1 MVSRWARILKFR
13 GKGQRSR
20 DTGTFLPG
28 TKITSSPRQM
38 VVLRPNLNTMDSRS
52 ACIHD
57 VLKVKVKV
65 KGHVIRF
72 CAVPYIAF
80 SRRQMARLRPN
91 LHTMV
96 YRLASIHGAL
106 KVKVNVKAYVIRA
119 LLCWTGNSVFIEI
132 YVIFLFNTFC
142 SLMYAYLYLVLA
154 VCCTDISRPVLATA
168 AGTFFTRWP
177 RCPGS
182 HGGHLWVFGCL
193 REVAYHPEH
202 QLATR
207 QQWVFGATIQN
218 WSVYSLNLC
227 MNLRPCWKL
236 HFAVNWLNANETDR
250 SNITICCRARIF

>member
-1 MVSRWARILKFR
+1 
-13 GKGQRSR
+13 
-20 DTGTFLPG
+20 
-28 TKITSSPRQM
+28 M

-96 YRLASIHGAL
+96 YRLASIQGAL

-119 LLCWTGNSVFIEI
+119 LLCWTGNSLFIEI
-132 YVIFLFNTFC
+132 YVIFLFNTLC

-154 VCCTDISRPVLATA
+154 FCCRDISRPVLATA

-182 HGGHLWVFGCL
+182 HGMGDIY
-193 REVAYHPEH
+193 E
-202 QLATR
+202 
-207 QQWVFGATIQN
+207 
-218 WSVYSLNLC
+218 SLVVC
-227 MNLRPCWKL
+227 AK
-236 HFAVNWLNANETDR
+236 
-250 SNITICCRARIF
+250 

>member
-1 MVSRWARILKFR
+1 
-13 GKGQRSR
+13 
-20 DTGTFLPG
+20 
-28 TKITSSPRQM
+28 M

-96 YRLASIHGAL
+96 YRLASIQGAL

-132 YVIFLFNTFC
+132 YVIFLFNTVC

-154 VCCTDISRPVLATA
+154 VLLQRYLQAGVGDCCRNLFHSVAQVSRVA
-168 AGTFFTRWP
+168 W
-177 RCPGS
+177 
-182 HGGHLWVFGCL
+182 HGGHL
-193 REVAYHPEH
+193 
-202 QLATR
+202 
-207 QQWVFGATIQN
+207 
-218 WSVYSLNLC
+218 
-227 MNLRPCWKL
+227 
-236 HFAVNWLNANETDR
+236 
-250 SNITICCRARIF
+250 